1 MLQKPSM
8 TLGRCVTLAAAFG
21 LMALTGCGNANPP
34 DGCLLGQWRGS
45 YVTEAVNVQLDVT
58 ISGLGLADSGDWSF
72 TGADDIAL
80 GSGDVQA
87 WQMGSSATI
96 IIFTTVSG
104 QPGSSNGLVGEI
116 NGACDHIEGD
126 ISGGNIG
133 HFSLDRMSG

>member
-1 MLQKPSM
+1 MLQQLCF
-8 TLGRCVTLAAAFG
+8 TLGRYVTFLVVAVG
-21 LMALTGCGNANPP
+21 LIALSGCGSANPP
-34 DGCLLGQWRGS
+34 AGCIVGQWRGS

-58 ISGLGLADSGDWSF
+58 ITGLGLADSGNWSF
-72 TGADDIAL
+72 TGADNVAL

-96 IIFTTVSG
+96 IIFTG
-104 QPGSSNGLVGEI
+104 FDGPSNGLVGEI

-133 HFSLDRMSG
+133 HFSLDRISG

>member
-1 MLQKPSM
+1 MLQKPFM

-58 ISGLGLADSGDWSF
+58 ISGLGLGDSGDWSF

-133 HFSLDRMSG
+133 HFSLDRISG